1 MLSLSTA
8 FALALPLSN
17 AMAEDEND
25 GSFVNEVTV
34 AAADGRCSD
43 SELDEK
49 FDGSAE
55 DETG

>member
-1 MLSLSTA
+1 
-8 FALALPLSN
+8 
-17 AMAEDEND
+17 MAEDEND